1 MDPALAQIG
10 KYRIERE
17 LGRGAMGVVYLAFDP
32 VVERRVAIKTIRVD
46 DSSAAG
52 LADFLRREAKSVG
65 RWVSQG
71 WPVALAYVVGFF
83 VMLAVLGWHPD
94 APH

>member
-1 MDPALAQIG
+1 MYP
-10 KYRIERE
+10 
-17 LGRGAMGVVYLAFDP
+17 
-32 VVERRVAIKTIRVD
+32 
-46 DSSAAG
+46 
-52 LADFLRREAKSVG
+52 EAKSVG